1 MHIMSERTAAAES
14 LVKSIRTGELSA
26 ALALEPRL
34 RGDVV
39 LETNG
44 PMPGAPTETFSGRA
58 DVLKRVSGNWA
69 VTWALRHGRWKNP
82 VESGDTV
89 TVDASF
95 EMLGGV
101 TPAALSLKLSFDG
114 ENKIAHIEQRYTPRQ
129 AQPTEIIPPGAR
141 PLINNART
149 NETPICVA
157 HTGEDGNPVLTF
169 RGSIQVWSDTELC
182 AWIRQA
188 SGGLMRAI
196 AKNPIVSLAYRDGPR
211 AMLLMTGRA
220 RMVSDPTIRD
230 RVFEITP
237 EVEQNH
243 DPNRKG
249 TAMIIEIDRMQGF
262 TTGGEPVRM
271 VRKA

>member
-1 MHIMSERTAAAES
+1 MSDLTEAAEA
-14 LVKSIRTGELSA
+14 LVKSLRTGELSA
-26 ALALEPRL
+26 AQSIERRL
-34 RGDVV
+34 RNDVV

-44 PMPGAPTETFSGRA
+44 PMPNAPTETVSGKS
-58 DVLKRVSGNWA
+58 DVLKRVTGNWA
-69 VTWALRHGRWKNP
+69 VTWALRHGRWKAP
-82 VESGDTV
+82 VETADGV

-101 TPAALSLKLSFDG
+101 VPAALSIKVQFDA
-114 ENKIAHIEQRYTPRQ
+114 ENKIARIEQCYTPRQ
-129 AQPTEIIPPGAR
+129 VQPTEIIPPGVR

-157 HTGEDGNPVLTF
+157 HTGEDGNAVLTF
-169 RGSIQVWSDTELC
+169 RGSVQVWSDTELC

-188 SGGLMRAI
+188 SGGIVRSI
-196 AKNPIVSLAYRDGPR
+196 AKNPAVSLAYRDGPR
-211 AMLLMTGRA
+211 AMLLMSGRA
-220 RMVSDPTIRD
+220 RMVTDPATRD

-249 TAMIIEIDRMQGF
+249 AAMIIEIDRMQGF
-262 TTGGEPVRM
+262 STGGEPVRM

>member
-1 MHIMSERTAAAES
+1 VSERTAAADA

-26 ALALEPRL
+26 ARALEGLL
-34 RGDVV
+34 RSDVA

-44 PMPGAPTETFSGRA
+44 PMPGAPTETVNGRA
-58 DVLKRVSGNWA
+58 DVLKRVTGNWA
-69 VTWALRHGRWKNP
+69 VTWALRHGRWKAP
-82 VESGDTV
+82 VETGETV
-89 TVDASF
+89 IVDASF

-101 TPAALSLKLSFDG
+101 TPAALSIRISFDA
-114 ENKIAHIEQRYTPRQ
+114 ENRIGRIEQRYTPRQ
-129 AQPTEIIPPGAR
+129 VQPTAIIPPGAR

-149 NETPICVA
+149 NETPICLA
-157 HTGEDGNPVLTF
+157 HTDENGNAALSF

-188 SGGLMRAI
+188 SGGLVRAI
-196 AKNPIVSLAYRDGPR
+196 AKNPVISLAYRDGPR
-211 AMLLMTGRA
+211 AMLLMAGRA
-220 RMVSDPTIRD
+220 RVVSDPAIRD

-249 TAMIIEIDRMQGF
+249 AAVIIEIDRMQGF
-262 TTGGEPVRM
+262 STGGEPVRM
-271 VRKA
+271 VRSP